1 MSLVPDFVI
10 AILAAWLGALIF
22 TRTPREYVS
31 RVFAWLAFLMT
42 SYGMARVVG
51 ALTHAPVIKTGAAHV
66 ENGISALLPVVL
78 LHIVLALIDG
88 RRPAQRGVLLGAY
101 VLSSLPSLVLV
112 SPWGRRISVRAME
125 RTIVGIPEPML
136 AWAWLGFRALIMGL
150 AVWSAWS
157 AWQAEIGRA
166 HV

>member
-10 AILAAWLGALIF
+10 AILAAWLGALIV

-31 RVFAWLAFLMT
+31 RVFAWLALLMA

-51 ALTHAPVIKTGAAHV
+51 ALTHTPGIKAGAAHV

-88 RRPAQRGVLLGAY
+88 RHPAQRAALLGAY
-101 VLSSLPSLVLV
+101 FLSGLASLIFV
-112 SPWGRRISVRAME
+112 SP
-125 RTIVGIPEPML
+125 
-136 AWAWLGFRALIMGL
+136 
-150 AVWSAWS
+150 
-157 AWQAEIGRA
+157 
-166 HV
+166 